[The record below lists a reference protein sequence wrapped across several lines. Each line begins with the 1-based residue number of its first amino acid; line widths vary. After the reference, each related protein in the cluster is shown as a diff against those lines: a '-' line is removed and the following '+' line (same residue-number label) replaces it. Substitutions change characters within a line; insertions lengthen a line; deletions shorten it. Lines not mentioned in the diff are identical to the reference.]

1 MQQTETQ
8 NTPPS
13 QSEGENIRN
22 QAIFK
27 REPEEVTEEVAEQ
40 QFEES
45 QQEVSE
51 GTVTEETTEQI
62 QEVNVNVAPPDTGP
76 LNQWDIVLVLAF
88 VGASLLYGFS
98 RGKKGAAVMTVSIY
112 MALAVTQALPDF
124 ILNISLNNAAAF
136 QVSAFIGIFA
146 LLFYWLSR
154 SALLRTF
161 SGDSG
166 GSMLQTAVL
175 SVLHAGLL
183 LAVAM
188 TFVPEIHLH
197 YFSPYLLQFFIG
209 EWQLFGWIAAPIVA
223 MIVLGRKD

>member
-8 NTPPS
+8 NKPPS
-13 QSEGENIRN
+13 ESEGENIRN

-40 QFEES
+40 KFEES
-45 QQEVSE
+45 QEVSE
-51 GTVTEETTEQI
+51 ETFTEESTEQI
-62 QEVNVNVAPPDTGP
+62 QEVNVNVAPPNTGP

-88 VGASLLYGFS
+88 VGASLFYGFS

-124 ILNISLNNAAAF
+124 ILNVSLNNAAAF

-166 GSMLQTAVL
+166 GSMMQTGVL
-175 SVLHAGLL
+175 SVMHAGLL
-183 LAVAM
+183 LAVCM
-188 TFVPEIHLH
+188 TFVPEIHLQ
-197 YFSPYLLQFFIG
+197 YFSPYLLQFFTG

-223 MIVLGRKD
+223 MIMLGRKD